1 MSRELPPRITRLLI
15 AWSDGDPDALTEL
28 MPLVCDELRS
38 MARRSMA
45 GENAGHTLQ
54 PTDLVQEFFLRIQGR
69 RTVNWENRAHFFGFA
84 GQTIR
89 RILVDHARRRQRQK
103 RGSGEAPVSL
113 GPELEGLPAR
123 ERSLEILAVHE
134 ALDRLEAIDQRAA
147 EVVKLRF
154 FVGMKVKEAA
164 AALEISPATVK
175 RDWEFARLWL
185 YRELQ
190 DLPQPAPD
198 PSSGPEP
205 AAAGTAAT
213 AGVDGSK
220 PLPRETC

>member
-1 MSRELPPRITRLLI
+1 MSKQLPPRITRLLI
-15 AWSDGDPDALTEL
+15 AWSDGDPDALAEL
-28 MPLVCDELRS
+28 MPLVCDELRQ

-45 GENAGHTLQ
+45 GENAGHTMQ
-54 PTDLVQEFFLRIQGR
+54 PTDLVQEFFLRVQGR
-69 RTVNWENRAHFFGFA
+69 RTVSWQNRAHFFGFA

-123 ERSLEILAVHE
+123 ERSFEILAVHE

-154 FVGMKVKEAA
+154 FVGMKVQEAA

-190 DLPQPAPD
+190 GQPQEAAEPPSEPAPAD
-198 PSSGPEP
+198 PE
-205 AAAGTAAT
+205 AAATTA
-213 AGVDGSK
+213 D
-220 PLPRETC
+220 